1 MRILLLTC
9 FAVFLFSC
17 NSSSKKDPGQAMD
30 DTARMDTPPANT
42 LNFTIEPVKILAS
55 DIPVSIKVKGK
66 IQAAWKWTDKQG
78 DNILITTH
86 VEPYD
91 DKRKN
96 EYGEEGQ
103 TAELHAVLFLKKG
116 DRYENIWMLNDEE
129 KSCPFDI
136 TCAFIENS
144 TTITDL
150 DKDGFAEVKLQYSLA
165 CRSDVSPATMK
176 IMIYEN
182 GEKYSLSGLMWL
194 PYSPDF
200 KYDVTEK
207 DVNLENVPK
216 LKDETEEML
225 RSFGRYQS
233 EKDFTKAPS
242 EFLTFAR
249 TEWLKYSKEK
259 MGE

>member
-1 MRILLLTC
+1 
-9 FAVFLFSC
+9 
-17 NSSSKKDPGQAMD
+17 
-30 DTARMDTPPANT
+30 
-42 LNFTIEPVKILAS
+42 
-55 DIPVSIKVKGK
+55 
-66 IQAAWKWTDKQG
+66 
-78 DNILITTH
+78 
-86 VEPYD
+86 
-91 DKRKN
+91 
-96 EYGEEGQ
+96 
-103 TAELHAVLFLKKG
+103 
-116 DRYENIWMLNDEE
+116 MLNDEE

-225 RSFGRYQS
+225 RSLAVI
-233 EKDFTKAPS
+233 KAKKI
-242 EFLTFAR
+242 L
-249 TEWLKYSKEK
+249 LKPHLNF
-259 MGE
+259 

>member
-1 MRILLLTC
+1 
-9 FAVFLFSC
+9 
-17 NSSSKKDPGQAMD
+17 
-30 DTARMDTPPANT
+30 
-42 LNFTIEPVKILAS
+42 
-55 DIPVSIKVKGK
+55 
-66 IQAAWKWTDKQG
+66 
-78 DNILITTH
+78 
-86 VEPYD
+86 
-91 DKRKN
+91 
-96 EYGEEGQ
+96 
-103 TAELHAVLFLKKG
+103 
-116 DRYENIWMLNDEE
+116 
-129 KSCPFDI
+129 
-136 TCAFIENS
+136 
-144 TTITDL
+144 
-150 DKDGFAEVKLQYSLA
+150 
-165 CRSDVSPATMK
+165 
-176 IMIYEN
+176 MIYEN

-249 TEWLKYSKEK
+249 SEWLKYSKEK